1 MDELEDDFLWF
12 ARSGEVDELAKLAEQ
27 KFNVNCQDPT
37 SGNTALHMACA
48 NGHASTVALLLDVF
62 QVDQSIANSKG
73 STPLH
78 WSVTGLE
85 PGKDVEICKLLLAR
99 KGCDVLLRNS
109 QGKGST
115 SLAIHKG
122 NVDLV
127 KILLEHSSASE
138 LDDGQEGEE
147 VDEEEEGEEQ
157 PRPKPNQVQ
166 TMDSFYRIQGENSFV
181 VREMGIRAKN
191 LDELAEG
198 GGDAIHQ
205 THFTVWAASIILAR
219 WAARELKN
227 SPTKLS
233 IVELGAGTGL
243 AGVAV
248 HRLCPV
254 SRMLLTDLKIESHL
268 QFNCDANRQRFVKAM
283 RKRKTK
289 TPVPPMETW
298 ALDWTQKAS
307 FPVEWLG
314 STDVLLGSDLVY
326 DVALVQ
332 PLVDSCNALLRPGGT
347 FLYVTATTN
356 RAGMDLFLSALRET
370 FVLERT
376 ESPTADMLEN
386 PLGEDKKALFELHL
400 SDLVHVDH
408 LLYRFRKL

>member
-12 ARSGEVDELAKLAEQ
+12 ARSGEVEELTKLAKQ

-48 NGHASTVALLLDVF
+48 NGHASVVDLLLNVF
-62 QVDQSIANSKG
+62 EVDQSIANSKG

-78 WSVTGLE
+78 WTVTGLE
-85 PGKDVEICKLLLAR
+85 PGKDVEICKLLLAH

-138 LDDGQEGEE
+138 LDDGQGGEE
-147 VDEEEEGEEQ
+147 VGEEEEGEE
-157 PRPKPNQVQ
+157 PRLKPDQVQ

-181 VREMGIRAKN
+181 VREMGIRPKS
-191 LDELAEG
+191 LEELAEG

-219 WAARELKN
+219 WAAKELKQ

-268 QFNCDANRQRFVKAM
+268 QFNCDTNRQRFAKAM

-289 TPVPPMETW
+289 APVPTMETW
-298 ALDWTQKAS
+298 ALDWTRPES
-307 FPVEWLG
+307 FPANWLG
-314 STDVLLGSDLVY
+314 TTDVLLGSDLVY
-326 DVALVQ
+326 DIALVK
-332 PLVDSCNALLRPGGT
+332 PLVDSCNALLKPGGT

-356 RAGMDLFLSALRET
+356 RAGMDLFLQALEET
-370 FVLERT
+370 FKLERT
-376 ESPTADMLEN
+376 EKPTADMLEN
-386 PLGEDKKALFELHL
+386 PLDNKALFDLHL